1 MRKNMQKFGIVL
13 LLLVV
18 SVGTSFA
25 QSIHGEVNGG
35 LTYTWDKDEK
45 NLEQSAAITGF
56 RLVLED
62 DVEPSGQVHFSVKGS
77 VDWKTKKT
85 HLAADQ
91 LWYSGYAGDVDFKI
105 GRQVI
110 SWGTADGFNPTNY
123 FARLSTDAL
132 TDGELGGDPIWA
144 GQATYYGPG
153 WSVTGVA
160 IPFFKPQ
167 EIDTQMEELMIKGA
181 AEKTLEEQLMVQQIL
196 QAVNATKKPRA
207 LGKNTELALRA
218 ETQFQGFDV
227 QASVFTGFEPL
238 PGLELVTEPNPN
250 FDSSDPD
257 NPLNPPVI
265 AKVKGEYRRQY
276 FVGLATAGT
285 VGPMGVWG
293 EVTYGGPKPFEKS
306 ANPYD
311 QVLSVNK
318 NYLQAVVGGDYTF
331 EVGKGLLAQAQY
343 IYRGQGGLLA
353 PYGQEEEREAA
364 HYLYGRLGYDFSL
377 DSTVDLVLVHGVKEK
392 GGIVRSSYTHRFPNS
407 IQLELSALG
416 VYGKDSDFYNLP
428 SQVRAGVTYKF

>member
-1 MRKNMQKFGIVL
+1 MRKNIQKFGIVL

-56 RLVLED
+56 RVALED
-62 DVEPSGQVHFSVKGS
+62 DVEPNGQVHFSVKGS
-77 VDWKTKKT
+77 FDWRNKKT

-123 FARLSTDAL
+123 FARLSTDTL
-132 TDGELGGDPIWA
+132 IDGELGGDPIWA
-144 GQATYYGPG
+144 GQATYYGPS

-167 EIDTQMEELMIKGA
+167 EIDDQMKAIMMESDPMAGLIIDAIDK
-181 AEKTLEEQLMVQQIL
+181 
-196 QAVNATKKPRA
+196 TKKPRA

-238 PGLELVTEPNPN
+238 PGLEMITH
-250 FDSSDPD
+250 
-257 NPLNPPVI
+257 LNPAFDQTQPI
-265 AKVKGEYRRQY
+265 SETNQPIFDMEVKGEYRRQY

-353 PYGQEEEREAA
+353 PYGLEDAREAA

-392 GGIVRSSYTHRFPNS
+392 GGIVRPSYTHRFPNS
-407 IQLELSALG
+407 IQLELSALA
-416 VYGKDSDFYNLP
+416 VYGKDSDFYKLP